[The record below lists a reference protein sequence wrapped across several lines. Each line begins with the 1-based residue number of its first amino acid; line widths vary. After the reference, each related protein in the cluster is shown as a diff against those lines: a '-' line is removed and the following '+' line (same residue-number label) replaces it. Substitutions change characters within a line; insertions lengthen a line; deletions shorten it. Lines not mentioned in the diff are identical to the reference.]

1 MLNTKQLYYRGG
13 VEIPSLQILKLICS
27 IFVIQIHVPSGLSWL
42 IVPFCRVAVPIFF
55 MISGYFLLSNDG
67 YIESTKIKRTLLKII
82 RIAIPIQI
90 LYMLYHLCI
99 CIYVHPEKLGEMFI
113 DPYSWVRLVLFGDQF
128 CGALWYLNAYI
139 YSLCIL
145 LIIPKRWRINVL
157 VAFVPI
163 GLIINLIL
171 GKYSM
176 LLPLWDYSDLNVSRN
191 VFTIGLPCLAIGILI
206 RLYEYRFRNMRKL
219 MLVLFMVILVSFVEI
234 WWIYKIEAGS
244 TGDIMI
250 STIPLACIIMFVTL
264 RIPLEQK
271 WSNFVR
277 FCKNYNLPIYLYH
290 MLIYFLTL
298 GFAPSY
304 ERFHLIIVILGTLI
318 FCATINAIKQKYHFK
333 ILSYI

>member
-1 MLNTKQLYYRGG
+1 MLNGRCLCYVGG
-13 VEIPSLQILKLICS
+13 EIPSLQILKFICS

-67 YIESTKIKRTLLKII
+67 HIDSTKIKRTLLKII

-99 CIYVHPEKLGEMFI
+99 CIYVHPEKMGEMFI
-113 DPYSWVRLVLFGDQF
+113 DPWSWIRLILFGDQF
-128 CGALWYLNAYI
+128 CGALWYLNAYM

-145 LIIPKRWRINVL
+145 LMIPKRYRINSLVL
-157 VAFVPI
+157 FAPI
-163 GLIINLIL
+163 GLIFNLVL

-176 LLPLWDYSDLNVSRN
+176 VLPLFDYSDLNVSRN
-191 VFTIGLPCLAIGILI
+191 VFTIGLPCIAIGILI
-206 RLYEYRFRNMRKL
+206 RLYEYRFKNMCKL
-219 MLVLFMVILVSFVEI
+219 ILGLCMVILVSCFEI
-234 WWIYKIEAGS
+234 RLVNKIGANS

-250 STIPLACIIMFVTL
+250 STIPLACIIMVVSL
-264 RIPLEQK
+264 NMPLGLK

-277 FCKNYNLPIYLYH
+277 FCKHYNLPIYLYH
-290 MLIYFLTL
+290 MLIYFFTL

-304 ERFHLIIVILGTLI
+304 ERFHLIIVICGTLI
-318 FCATINAIKQKYHFK
+318 LCAIINTIKQKYQFK